1 MLARGALAACAL
13 VALAPGRATAQ
24 QTNVQHVSVVATQTA
39 TSKAGYETF
48 QIGVNFDSGMVQ
60 DVYALFG
67 QAGANMVIPP
77 AFQVAAPFGSD
88 MGPVRGPHTA
98 LL

>member
-1 MLARGALAACAL
+1 MVARGAFAACAA
-13 VALAPGRATAQ
+13 ALALTPATAQ
-24 QTNVQHVSVVATQTA
+24 QTNTQHVSIVATQTA

-77 AFQVAAPFGSD
+77 AFQVSAPFGSD